1 MARPTP
7 YGVLHLLVAATA
19 VPHGHLELAGR
30 RKTTWFMMA
39 AAASAIDVAAAAPSM
54 PKAGTSAKL
63 SAGERQRH
71 SHG

>member
-1 MARPTP
+1 
-7 YGVLHLLVAATA
+7 
-19 VPHGHLELAGR
+19 
-30 RKTTWFMMA
+30 MMA